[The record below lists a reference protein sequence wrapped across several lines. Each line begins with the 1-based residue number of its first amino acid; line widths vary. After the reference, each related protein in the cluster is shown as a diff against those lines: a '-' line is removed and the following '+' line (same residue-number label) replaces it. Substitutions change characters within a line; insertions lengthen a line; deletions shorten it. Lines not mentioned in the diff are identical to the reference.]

1 MSRLLH
7 RHFLKLLDF
16 TAEELLYLLDL
27 AARLK
32 EARKARRETQY
43 LAGSNV
49 ALIFEKDST
58 RTRCAFEVAAYQQG
72 AHVTYLGPFGS
83 QIGRKESMADT
94 ARVLSRMFD
103 GIEYRGFGQSI
114 VEELARY
121 ASVPVWNGLT
131 DEAHPTQVLAD
142 LLTMRE
148 HCPKP
153 FSGISFAYLGDA
165 RFNMGNSLMIGA
177 AKLGMDFRSVAPAA
191 LQTSDAVTRLAQ
203 DIARTSGA
211 RITRTLSVEEG
222 VRGCDFLYTDVWVSM
237 GEPESVWKERI
248 ELLAPYQ
255 VNSRVMELAGNPDC
269 KFLHCLPAFHN
280 RETLIGEEIFQQFG
294 LESMEVTEDVF
305 ESPASVVFDEAEN
318 RVHTIK
324 AVMVATLAGM

>member
-1 MSRLLH
+1 MSRLLN
-7 RHFLKLLDF
+7 RHFLKLFDF
-16 TAEELLYLLDL
+16 TAEELLHLLDL

-32 EARKARRETQY
+32 EAKKARQETQY
-43 LAGSNV
+43 LAGRNI

-58 RTRCAFEVAAYQQG
+58 RTRCAFEVAAHDQG

-103 GIEYRGFGQSI
+103 AIEYRGFGQSI
-114 VEELARY
+114 VETLARH

-131 DEAHPTQVLAD
+131 DEAHPTQVLGD
-142 LLTMRE
+142 FLTMRE
-148 HCPKP
+148 HCPRP
-153 FSGISFAYLGDA
+153 FSEITFAYLGDA

-177 AKLGMDFRSVAPAA
+177 AKLGMDFRSVAPEA
-191 LQTSDAVTRLAQ
+191 LQTSDAVMQLAQ

-211 RITRTLSVEEG
+211 RITRTRSVEEG

-237 GEPESVWKERI
+237 GEPESAWKERI
-248 ELLAPYQ
+248 ALLAPYQ
-255 VNSRVMELAGNPDC
+255 VNSRVMELTGKADC

-280 RETLIGEEIFQQFG
+280 RETLIGEDIFQQFG
-294 LESMEVTEDVF
+294 LEAMEVTEEVF
-305 ESPASVVFDEAEN
+305 ESPASLVFDEAEN

-324 AVMVATLAGM
+324 AIMAATLAGI